1 MKRHENSWKGSIV
14 FAVMVAIA
22 VLFTAPSAQANGT
35 LEVACVPWQGNEAY
49 YHPTW
54 DGKEIT
60 LKGTVRYKGT
70 VSYDWDPGDGS
81 PHITGTVTATDAYP
95 YPIEARHT
103 YSGADGTMYIA
114 TLTVTAGT
122 ESVSD
127 TYRVIIKA
135 KTLDIESDVAIDE
148 ALWWLYKRQNRYT
161 SGGIDYGYW
170 QTSYRVAHTG
180 AAVQAFEN
188 NMHKPYGEPSKD
200 PYVDAVR
207 RGLNYLTSKMHKVTV
222 PADDGDTNG
231 NGFGIAC
238 YDAYSHEMYEI
249 GIAMMAIV
257 SSDTPGKVAVAGPSG
272 VVGRTYREIV
282 QDMADFC
289 AYAQND
295 GGFKDGGWRYQ
306 RNYSSSDNSVTQW
319 PIIGMEPA
327 EAKWGITIADFVR
340 PRLEGWLNRT
350 QCTATD
356 WRYGG
361 FGYTSACSWV
371 NIAKTAGTGITG
383 FLFCGVPV
391 TDSRVQNAINF
402 IDTNWGSDNF
412 GNIYAMYGVKK
423 AFEEFL
429 GMENTGS
436 HIWYDEYARYLVDR
450 QQSDGRWNTMKYG
463 QSNELTTA
471 WAVLILRKGVYD
483 IPPSAVAKANGLD
496 ATEVDKDQ
504 VVNFDGSQSTD
515 GTYHI
520 VKYEWDWESDGTY
533 DAVGMTAT
541 HSYSAYGT
549 YTVTL
554 RVTDNRDVITGGA
567 KPPMTATDTC
577 TVYVHPPPHPPIA
590 DADGPYIGWVG
601 VPVTLDGS
609 GSWDP
614 NEPWGDYIVEWA
626 WDLDNDGLFDNAFGE
641 TVTYTW
647 GAPGTYPIALKV
659 KDLDGLE
666 SAPSRTIV
674 EIGNHDPV
682 ADPNGPYETPPCTP
696 VTLDGSGSYDPDKP
710 VGDTIVSYEWDLDN
724 DGEYDDAI
732 GMTTVFHWDTEG
744 VYIIRLKVTDTYGAT
759 GTAGTIVTVT
769 AAVAPCCDLDN
780 DLDCDYDDFMMFV
793 GAYGKYAGDPG
804 FIPKADYDNDSRI
817 TLVDYQKW
825 YECYKDYMGL

>member
-1 MKRHENSWKGSIV
+1 MY
-14 FAVMVAIA
+14 IA
-22 VLFTAPSAQANGT
+22 T
-35 LEVACVPWQGNEAY
+35 L
-49 YHPTW
+49 
-54 DGKEIT
+54 
-60 LKGTVRYKGT
+60 
-70 VSYDWDPGDGS
+70 
-81 PHITGTVTATDAYP
+81 TVTAGT
-95 YPIEARHT
+95 E
-103 YSGADGTMYIA
+103 SGTMYIA

-161 SGGIDYGYW
+161 SGGIDYGY
-170 QTSYRVAHTG
+170 
-180 AAVQAFEN
+180 
-188 NMHKPYGEPSKD
+188 
-200 PYVDAVR
+200 DAVR

-306 RNYSSSDNSVTQW
+306 RNYSSSDNS
-319 PIIGMEPA
+319 G
-327 EAKWGITIADFVR
+327 
-340 PRLEGWLNRT
+340 
-350 QCTATD
+350 
-356 WRYGG
+356 YGG

-483 IPPSAVAKANGLD
+483 IPPSAVAS
-496 ATEVDKDQ
+496 EV
-504 VVNFDGSQSTD
+504 
-515 GTYHI
+515 
-520 VKYEWDWESDGTY
+520 
-533 DAVGMTAT
+533 
-541 HSYSAYGT
+541 
-549 YTVTL
+549 
-554 RVTDNRDVITGGA
+554 
-567 KPPMTATDTC
+567 
-577 TVYVHPPPHPPIA
+577 
-590 DADGPYIGWVG
+590 
-601 VPVTLDGS
+601 
-609 GSWDP
+609 
-614 NEPWGDYIVEWA
+614 
-626 WDLDNDGLFDNAFGE
+626 
-641 TVTYTW
+641 
-647 GAPGTYPIALKV
+647 
-659 KDLDGLE
+659 
-666 SAPSRTIV
+666 
-674 EIGNHDPV
+674 
-682 ADPNGPYETPPCTP
+682 
-696 VTLDGSGSYDPDKP
+696 
-710 VGDTIVSYEWDLDN
+710 
-724 DGEYDDAI
+724 
-732 GMTTVFHWDTEG
+732 
-744 VYIIRLKVTDTYGAT
+744 
-759 GTAGTIVTVT
+759 
-769 AAVAPCCDLDN
+769 
-780 DLDCDYDDFMMFV
+780 
-793 GAYGKYAGDPG
+793 
-804 FIPKADYDNDSRI
+804 
-817 TLVDYQKW
+817 
-825 YECYKDYMGL
+825 